1 MNYLARAIHN
11 LCEGAEFTFQ
21 EQNYST
27 VNWVKL
33 EVTAPTQA
41 QIDAEIERIK
51 NEDIQIASDNAAAKA
66 ALLTRL
72 GITAEEAALLLGG
85 N

>member
-11 LCEGAEFTFQ
+11 LCPGSEFIFK
-21 EQNYST
+21 EQDYST

-33 EVTAPTQA
+33 EGTAPTLSA
-41 QIDAEIERIK
+41 INAEIERIK
-51 NEDIQIASDNAAAKA
+51 NEDAQTAADNAAAKA

-72 GITAEEAALLLGG
+72 GITADEARLLLS
-85 N
+85 